1 MKILIAGDG
10 KVGMT
15 LARRLLLE
23 DHDLILI
30 DVNQEVLEQSMNR
43 IDVMTI
49 QGNAASMETI

>member
-30 DVNQEVLEQSMNR
+30 DVNQEVLEQSMN
-43 IDVMTI
+43 
-49 QGNAASMETI
+49 